1 MGECKMATRGTA
13 ILILNDTVLM
23 GPEFNGDMY
32 PKRHGGHGDNFLN
45 LLSEVNDNVEFIKM
59 NNRFNKYEFG
69 YDKIMSRY
77 QGKHD
82 NSEFIV
88 DNMYE
93 VDRMVKLD
101 DKYLV
106 TSDWMFIKN
115 KTDKRITLNDTKGNN
130 VRLES
135 GETIRLYF
143 GQLLSDNDNHR
154 VKTS

>member
-1 MGECKMATRGTA
+1 MATRGTA
-13 ILILNDTVLM
+13 ILILNDMVLM

-32 PKRHGGHGDNFLN
+32 PERIGGHGDNFMN
-45 LLSEVNDNVEFIKM
+45 LLSDVNDNVEFIKM

-77 QGKHD
+77 QGKHE
-82 NSEFIV
+82 NEKFIV
-88 DNMYE
+88 DNVYD

-101 DKYLV
+101 DEYLV

-115 KTDKRITLNDTKGNN
+115 KTDKRITLNDTNGKN

-135 GETIRLYF
+135 GETIRLHF
-143 GQLLSDNDNHR
+143 GELLHDNDNHR
-154 VKTS
+154 VKAS

>member
-1 MGECKMATRGTA
+1 MATRGTA

-32 PKRHGGHGDNFLN
+32 PARFGGHGDNFMN
-45 LLSEVNDNVEFIKM
+45 LLSDVNDNVEFIKM
-59 NNRFNKYEFG
+59 NNRFNKHEFG
-69 YDKIMSRY
+69 YDKIMNCY
-77 QGKHD
+77 QGKHE
-82 NSEFIV
+82 NKKFIV
-88 DNMYE
+88 DNVYD

-101 DKYLV
+101 DEYLV

-115 KTDKRITLNDTKGNN
+115 KTDKRITLNDTNGKN

-143 GQLLSDNDNHR
+143 GELLYDNNNHR
-154 VKTS
+154 VKAS

>member
-1 MGECKMATRGTA
+1 MATRGTA
-13 ILILNDTVLM
+13 ILILNDVVLM

-32 PKRHGGHGDNFLN
+32 PERNGGHGDNFMK
-45 LLSEVNDNVEFIKM
+45 LLSDVNDNVEFIKM

-77 QGKHD
+77 QGKYE
-82 NSEFIV
+82 NEKFIV
-88 DNMYE
+88 DNVYD
-93 VDRMVKLD
+93 VDRMVKMD
-101 DKYLV
+101 DEYLV

-115 KTDKRITLNDTKGNN
+115 KTDKHITLKDTSGEN

-143 GQLLSDNDNHR
+143 GELLHDNDNHR
-154 VKTS
+154 IKAS

>member
-1 MGECKMATRGTA
+1 MATRGTA
-13 ILILNDTVLM
+13 ILILNDMVLM

-32 PKRHGGHGDNFLN
+32 PGRIGGHGDNFMN
-45 LLSEVNDNVEFIKM
+45 LLSNVNDNVEFIKM

-77 QGKHD
+77 QGKHE
-82 NSEFIV
+82 NEKFIV
-88 DNMYE
+88 DNVYD

-101 DKYLV
+101 DEYLV

-115 KTDKRITLNDTKGNN
+115 KTDKRITLNDTNGKN

-143 GQLLSDNDNHR
+143 GRLLHDNDNHR
-154 VKTS
+154 VKAS